1 LPKSVRVGFVLPV
14 ATIACYLQHGQPIYT
29 SRSANSS
36 GLANGASLLTAFKQ
50 KSSPYATAQK
60 ASKLQA
66 RIKEIQQSLEC
77 PCPSKYKLKCHIDGG
92 NFEAEIRGEIIQA
105 GEIVRD
111 NDRLEILRKRRADKK
126 I

>member
-1 LPKSVRVGFVLPV
+1 VLL
-14 ATIACYLQHGQPIYT
+14 AARTTIHT

-50 KSSPYATAQK
+50 KSSSYATAQK
-60 ASKLQA
+60 AGKLQA

-92 NFEAEIRGEIIQA
+92 NLDAEIRSEISRTA
-105 GEIVRD
+105 SEIVRD
-111 NDRLEILRKRRADKK
+111 NDRLEILRKRRADLARRSLLHKQLLFVC
-126 I
+126 